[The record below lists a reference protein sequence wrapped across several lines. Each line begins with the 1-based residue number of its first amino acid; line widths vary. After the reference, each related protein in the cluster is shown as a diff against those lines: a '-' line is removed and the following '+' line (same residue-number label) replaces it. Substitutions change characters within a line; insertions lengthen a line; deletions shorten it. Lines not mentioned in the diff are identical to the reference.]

1 MVTEQFIRTR
11 FIHDVLVK
19 DVGLIYSTQEEI
31 VNTYLQQRSGQLS
44 SYMSRPSF
52 SESDSDSGVKLTMRV
67 LAYLR
72 FLDINS
78 AGHGKRKDR
87 VAKYMRT
94 KLALYNRTVWGVL
107 YRETFPRMRYGLS
120 QDIRKAML
128 EEFQTALNQ

>member
-1 MVTEQFIRTR
+1 MVTEQFIRTC

-19 DVGLIYSTQEEI
+19 DVGLIYSTQEEVI
-31 VNTYLQQRSGQLS
+31 NTYLHHRSGRLS
-44 SYMSRPSF
+44 SSMSRPSF

-72 FLDINS
+72 FLDISS
-78 AGHGKRKDR
+78 AGYDKRKDR

-128 EEFQTALNQ
+128 EEFQTALN